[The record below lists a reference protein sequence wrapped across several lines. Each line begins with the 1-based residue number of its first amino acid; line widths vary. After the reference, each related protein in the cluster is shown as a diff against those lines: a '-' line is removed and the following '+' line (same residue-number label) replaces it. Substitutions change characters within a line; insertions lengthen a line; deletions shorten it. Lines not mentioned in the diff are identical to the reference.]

1 MSDETRK
8 QIIKSIVYGYT
19 ATEIAEI
26 YGFDIDIISKLIADN
41 EDEIERTK
49 KYIKE
54 MRGEVWQ

>member
-1 MSDETRK
+1 MSDDTRK

-54 MRGEVWQ
+54 MRG

>member
-26 YGFDIDIISKLIADN
+26 YGFDVNIISKLIADN

-54 MRGEVWQ
+54 LEG

>member
-8 QIIKSIVYGYT
+8 QIIKSIAYGYT

-26 YGFDIDIISKLIADN
+26 YGFDVDIIGKLIADN
-41 EDEIERTK
+41 EDEIEKTK

-54 MRGEVWQ
+54 MRG

>member
-1 MSDETRK
+1 MSNETRK

-41 EDEIERTK
+41 EKEIEATK
-49 KYIKE
+49 KYVQE
-54 MRGEVWQ
+54 MRG

>member
-1 MSDETRK
+1 MSEEMRK

-26 YGFDIDIISKLIADN
+26 YGFDVVINSKLIADN
-41 EDEIERTK
+41 EYEIERIK

-54 MRGEVWQ
+54 MRG